1 MTAASVASSRPQTAA
16 DRGRRVGRRHW
27 LRARRLVPL
36 LSATVSA
43 GYVAVTYPGYRSA
56 MSKACAELAA
66 GSQVVSTRVGPIEYA
81 EEGDGPAVLVVHGAG
96 GGYDQGL
103 LLARSFIGS
112 GYRLIAPSRFGYL
125 RTPLPVDG
133 SAVAEADAYAALLDA
148 LGIDLLAVL
157 AISNGG
163 PSGLQFAIRHPQRT
177 TGLIMLAAKSHS
189 APPEPLAQTAAFN
202 AAFRSDYLYWLV
214 TTRFASSMLD
224 LLGMPADVQAAL
236 TAEQAAI
243 ARRFL
248 EAMHPISLRTAG
260 IFNERRE
267 ITVLDPDV
275 FRLDRITAPT
285 LVIHGTRDTL
295 QPFSHGQHTAESIP
309 GARLVTLVHGGHM
322 PVNHLAQ
329 IRDEIAAFLDASA
342 PPAT

>member
-1 MTAASVASSRPQTAA
+1 MTAATVAS
-16 DRGRRVGRRHW
+16 RGRRPGRGRQRGRW
-27 LRARRLVPL
+27 RRARRLVPL
-36 LSATVSA
+36 LSATLIA
-43 GYVAVTYPGYRSA
+43 GYVTVTYPTFRSA
-56 MSKACAELAA
+56 MSKARAELAA
-66 GSQVVSTRVGPIEYA
+66 GSQVVSTRAGPIEYA
-81 EEGDGPAVLVVHGAG
+81 EAGHGPPILVVHGAG

-103 LLARSFIGS
+103 LLAQSFIGS
-112 GYRLIAPSRFGYL
+112 GYRLIVPSRFGFL
-125 RTPLPVDG
+125 RTPLPADG

-148 LGIDLLAVL
+148 LGIDQVAVA

-177 TGLIMLAAKSHS
+177 TGLIMFAAKSHS
-189 APPEPLAQTAAFN
+189 APPERLAQTVVFN

-214 TTRFASSMLD
+214 TTRFESAMLD

-236 TAEQAAI
+236 TAEQAEI

-275 FRLDRITAPT
+275 FRLERITAPT
-285 LVIHGTRDTL
+285 LVIHGRRDTL
-295 QPFSHGQHTAESIP
+295 QPFTHGQHTADNIP
-309 GARLVTLVHGGHM
+309 GARLIALEHGGHM